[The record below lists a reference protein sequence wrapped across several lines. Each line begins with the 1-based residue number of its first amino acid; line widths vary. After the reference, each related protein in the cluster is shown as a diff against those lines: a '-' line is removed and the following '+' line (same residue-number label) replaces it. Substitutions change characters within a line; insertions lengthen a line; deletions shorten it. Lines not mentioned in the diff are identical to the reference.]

1 MSKIGLI
8 ILLLFVSKVEA
19 QTSALAVSDSLYAV
33 GEYDKAI
40 KELKKISPKT
50 EKIHLKL
57 AKNYAANRE
66 TEAAIFQYKKV
77 LENSP
82 NRVLTAVSYGRILA
96 EAGQLKKADS
106 VFSALAKQYPKN
118 ARFQYQLGLIKEKQ
132 KDSTAIH
139 HFMFTI
145 TLDKGHQ
152 GALYKVAK
160 NKLKNRQYTMAEH
173 FSKMG
178 LEVNPKN
185 PSLLS
190 ILAQTYSSLKLYKEA
205 IPHYE
210 KLIELGQESAFI
222 YTKLGFAYYRESNY
236 KGAIKMYK
244 NALKIENHNS
254 DTHYTLGKLYA
265 LTGDLDK
272 SETHF
277 LMAILMKN
285 QPVDAEFLSL
295 ALTYKMQ
302 EKDKEALEYFNK
314 ALAENPENERAL
326 YERAVAADNYY
337 KDDKAAISYYQDYL
351 NKYENIGNAGMLSR
365 AKNRISDLKK
375 KMHLAE
381 N

>member
-8 ILLLFVSKVEA
+8 ILLIFVSKVGA

-33 GEYDKAI
+33 GEYDKSIAAL
-40 KELKKISPKT
+40 KEISPKS

-66 TEAAIFQYKKV
+66 TEAALFQYKKV
-77 LENSP
+77 IKDNP
-82 NRVLTAVSYGRILA
+82 NRVLTAVSYGELLA
-96 EAGQLKKADS
+96 EAGQLEQADS
-106 VFSALAKQYPKN
+106 VFSALTEQYPKN
-118 ARFQYQLGLIKEKQ
+118 ARFQYRLGLIKEKQ

-139 HFMFTI
+139 HFMVTI
-145 TLDKGHQ
+145 ALNDRHQ

-160 NKLKNRQYTMAEH
+160 NKLQNRQYTMAGH

-210 KLIELGQESAFI
+210 KLIELGRESVFI

-236 KGAIKMYK
+236 KDAIKMYK
-244 NALKIENHNS
+244 NALQVEDRSS

-265 LTGDLDK
+265 LTGDLDN

-277 LMAILMKN
+277 LMAILIKN
-285 QPVDAEFLSL
+285 QPVDAEYLSL

-302 EKDKEALEYFNK
+302 KKHKEALEYFNK

-337 KDDKAAISYYQDYL
+337 KDDKAAISYYEDYFK
-351 NKYENIGNAGMLSR
+351 KYENIGNEGMLSR
-365 AKNRISDLKK
+365 TKNRISDLKK
-375 KMHLAE
+375 KIHLAE
-381 N
+381 K